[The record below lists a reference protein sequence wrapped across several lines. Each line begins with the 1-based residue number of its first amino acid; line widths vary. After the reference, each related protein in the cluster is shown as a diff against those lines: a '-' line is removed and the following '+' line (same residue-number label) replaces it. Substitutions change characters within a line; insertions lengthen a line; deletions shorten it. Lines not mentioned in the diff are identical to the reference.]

1 MSLLTATDLSLSF
14 GGQAVLEHV
23 SIAIEPGEIVTLV
36 GPNGSG
42 KSTLVKT
49 LIGLT
54 APDAGRITRKPG
66 LRLGYVPQKLPIDAT
81 LPMTVARFL
90 NLPKRQ
96 PKPQIAQAL
105 ADTGSQGLEQKQLSA
120 LSGGQLQRV
129 VLARALLS
137 EPELLILDEP
147 TQGLDQPGEAAFYQL
162 LERIRDARGCAVFM
176 VSHDLHVVM
185 SASDRVICLNHHV
198 CCEGTPHVV
207 RDAPEYRALFGPGT
221 GGALALY
228 QHEHDHSHDD
238 GHAHEQHHD
247 HA

>member
-81 LPMTVARFL
+81 LPMT
-90 NLPKRQ
+90 
-96 PKPQIAQAL
+96 
-105 ADTGSQGLEQKQLSA
+105 
-120 LSGGQLQRV
+120 
-129 VLARALLS
+129 
-137 EPELLILDEP
+137 
-147 TQGLDQPGEAAFYQL
+147 
-162 LERIRDARGCAVFM
+162 
-176 VSHDLHVVM
+176 
-185 SASDRVICLNHHV
+185 
-198 CCEGTPHVV
+198 GTPDP
-207 RDAPEYRALFGPGT
+207 RRADAGPRPARR
-221 GGALALY
+221 GGVLPA
-228 QHEHDHSHDD
+228 S
-238 GHAHEQHHD
+238 GAHPRCPRLRRLHGV
-247 HA
+247 A

>member
-120 LSGGQLQRV
+120 LSGGRN
-129 VLARALLS
+129 S
-137 EPELLILDEP
+137 
-147 TQGLDQPGEAAFYQL
+147 
-162 LERIRDARGCAVFM
+162 
-176 VSHDLHVVM
+176 
-185 SASDRVICLNHHV
+185 
-198 CCEGTPHVV
+198 
-207 RDAPEYRALFGPGT
+207 
-221 GGALALY
+221 
-228 QHEHDHSHDD
+228 
-238 GHAHEQHHD
+238 
-247 HA
+247 